1 MALESVRFLREVAAW
16 ELVGADVVGADDVG
30 ADDADIDDNDNK
42 PERPDNEDEP
52 GGDGHVA
59 TDEPTV
65 DAHLGGVD
73 AQVAVDGGDQLH
85 QVVDEADHRQHQP
98 WHQQAGLALCKNEIY
113 FPTIQWLMATYKAFK
128 GTNVTSFT
136 FLAPWMRREAT
147 TT

>member
-16 ELVGADVVGADDVG
+16 ELVGADVVGADDVDVDGADDVG
-30 ADDADIDDNDNK
+30 ADDADIDDNDDQ

-73 AQVAVDGGDQLH
+73 AQVVVDGGDQLH
-85 QVVDEADHRQHQP
+85 QVVDEADHCQHQP
-98 WHQQAGLALCKNEIY
+98 WHQQAGLALCNYQI
-113 FPTIQWLMATYKAFK
+113 
-128 GTNVTSFT
+128 
-136 FLAPWMRREAT
+136 
-147 TT
+147 

>member
-98 WHQQAGLALCKNEIY
+98 WHQQAGLALCKYEI
-113 FPTIQWLMATYKAFK
+113 
-128 GTNVTSFT
+128 
-136 FLAPWMRREAT
+136 
-147 TT
+147 